1 MDLSRLEMNLLTTAS
16 DLISREAL
24 KAELCAMFPRWD
36 ERASGVDEGL
46 SLALEAL
53 RKAPSIAAEPVVEA
67 HWEMINMK
75 AAWIPEYYETGE
87 FSWRRM
93 PYCSQCHHRFGTS
106 ALEYKRCPECGA
118 HISGVR
124 DRNDV
129 VYVLNNKGQYD
140 RKETSPYD

>member
-24 KAELCAMFPRWD
+24 KAELCAMFSRWD
-36 ERASGVDEGL
+36 HTFDVDEGIF
-46 SLALEAL
+46 LALKAVNE
-53 RKAPSIAAEPVVEA
+53 APSVASEPIVEA

-93 PYCSQCHHRFGTS
+93 PYCSQCNRGFGTS

-118 HISGVR
+118 HISDIR

-129 VYVLNNKGQYD
+129 VYVMNNKGQYD
-140 RKETSPYD
+140 RKEAPPYE